1 MTTRALRAITTL
13 LFLVTACSSATP
25 TPATSPDASQAAL
38 PPIAIAGGSSVELH
52 IMHELYAQVLASGY
66 QVTRQPPSP
75 DATSLLAS
83 LRDGEVDLSA
93 VVVSEVSAAAGG
105 GAGSD
110 LELLRTQLGEEGL
123 LLLEASDAARALG
136 VAMRREDANEA
147 RIASV
152 SDLIAAGSE
161 ITWGLPT
168 DCETQT
174 DCSALLGA
182 YGVTLGDLIVS
193 PVPMCAPES
202 GTALN
207 DGTVDASLVCTTQPE
222 IERLNLLVL
231 EDDGGALPAGTI
243 APVVRSD
250 WLDAAP
256 SEFASTIDTISREID
271 TDTLTALSVQV
282 TLEQRT
288 VADVARE
295 WLEDNG
301 LV

>member
-1 MTTRALRAITTL
+1 MN
-13 LFLVTACSSATP
+13 
-25 TPATSPDASQAAL
+25 
-38 PPIAIAGGSSVELH
+38 
-52 IMHELYAQVLASGY
+52 ELYAQALEASGY
-66 QVTRQPPSP
+66 EVTRRLPSP
-75 DATSLLAS
+75 DATSIFGS

-93 VVVSEVSAAAGG
+93 VVVSEVSAAVGG
-105 GAGSD
+105 SATSD
-110 LELLRTQLGEEGL
+110 LELLRTRLDEEGL
-123 LLLEASDAARALG
+123 VVLEASDAERALR
-136 VAMRREDANEA
+136 VAMRREDADEG

-152 SDLIAAGSE
+152 SDLIAAGGE
-161 ITWGLPT
+161 VTWGLPG
-168 DCETQT
+168 DCETRA
-174 DCSALLGA
+174 DCSALLDAFGLT
-182 YGVTLGDLIVS
+182 VGDLIVS

-231 EDDGGALPAGTI
+231 EDDSGALPAGTI
-243 APVVRSD
+243 APIVRSD

-256 SEFASTIDTISREID
+256 SEFASKIDTISREID